1 MSDEP
6 FLEAAPRSTAGGRPA
21 DGDREAV
28 ENSSCRCKLKGESET
43 DLSQSQGTFRKVTLN
58 TPSNGIQSLAI
69 ESGAVA
75 SGVPFFGERGIFKGP

>member
-6 FLEAAPRSTAGGRPA
+6 FLEAAPRSTAGGRTA
-21 DGDREAV
+21 DGEREAV
-28 ENSSCRCKLKGESET
+28 ENSGCRCKLKGENET
-43 DLSQSQGTFRKVTLN
+43 DLSQSQGTFKKVSLN
-58 TPSNGIQSLAI
+58 TPGNGIQSLVI